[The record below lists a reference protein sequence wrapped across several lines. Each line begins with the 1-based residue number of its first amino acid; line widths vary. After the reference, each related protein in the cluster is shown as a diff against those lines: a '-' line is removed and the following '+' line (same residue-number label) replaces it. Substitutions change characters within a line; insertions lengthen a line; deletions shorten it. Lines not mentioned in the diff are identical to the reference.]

1 MKTGIF
7 LGLILLLV
15 PLQAT
20 VLGRVSPFGI
30 RPDLCLI
37 AACLTGLLTGQVYG
51 LLLGFGLGFTQDLF
65 SASDLWLNTIT
76 KSGVGFLAG
85 LIAKNLA
92 NAASHSAFLLMTIFS
107 LFSGVIFLVSSRVG
121 MELWDVLQ
129 GFPSILL
136 PQALFDGLVAVA
148 AHWVITRWSPESVS
162 LYERG

>member
-1 MKTGIF
+1 MKIGIF
-7 LGLILLLV
+7 VGLILLLV

-20 VLGRVSPFGI
+20 VLGSVSPFGI

-37 AACLTGLLTGQVYG
+37 AACLTGLVTGKVQG
-51 LLLGFGLGFTQDLF
+51 LFLGFCLGFAQDLF

-92 NAASHSAFLLMTIFS
+92 NTASHSVFLFMAIFS
-107 LFSGVIFLVSSRVG
+107 VFSGVVFLVSSRVG
-121 MELWDVLQ
+121 MDIWEVLR

-136 PQALFDGLVAVA
+136 PQALFDGLVAIAV
-148 AHWVITRWSPESVS
+148 HWVITRWTPDPIS
-162 LYERG
+162 L

>member
-1 MKTGIF
+1 MKV
-7 LGLILLLV
+7 GLFVGLVLLLV

-20 VLGRVSPFGI
+20 VLGSVSPFGI

-37 AACLTGLLTGQVYG
+37 AACLTGLLSGQVHG
-51 LLLGFGLGFTQDLF
+51 LLLGFCLGFTQDLF

-92 NAASHSAFLLMTIFS
+92 NIASHSAFLLMAIFS
-107 LFSGVIFLVSSRVG
+107 IFSGVVFLVSSRVG
-121 MELWDVLQ
+121 MDALDLLQ

-136 PQALFDGLVAVA
+136 PQALFDGLVAVVV
-148 AHWVITRWSPESVS
+148 HWVVTRWTPDPIR
-162 LYERG
+162 L